1 MLTILINQQTKKQY
15 TKNKQVQIV
24 TTTTATTTMT
34 AYNNNTSNFDDEVV
48 VYLPN
53 DFVPGPNHVVCA
65 RGKGY
70 WNHSGNVRYRNIIS
84 SASQRYAQT
93 TNKLDKSLIVSEIIH
108 AIESEQGNNNG
119 GSYESGFVKKEGK
132 RFVLCDEHFMR
143 EKITQSLRDGLK
155 DMYKS
160 STSTKKSRRTFV
172 CQSIHERVET
182 AIRSNGNVSYRMQK
196 LSYDLATT
204 VAQQQQNINSNN
216 SNANDADDAGY
227 SSLDDDVFCNMLS
240 CANSDILSAIKAD
253 RSLLRQYEQFSQE
266 ANTLATAGF
275 SVLACQ

>member
-1 MLTILINQQTKKQY
+1 
-15 TKNKQVQIV
+15 
-24 TTTTATTTMT
+24 MT
-34 AYNNNTSNFDDEVV
+34 AFNNNTSNFDNEEVV

-70 WNHSGNVRYRNIIS
+70 WNHSGNVRYRSIIS
-84 SASQRYAQT
+84 SASQRYAKT

-108 AIESEQGNNNG
+108 AIESGCDG
-119 GSYESGFVKKEGK
+119 RSDDGSRSSSGFVKKEGK

-216 SNANDADDAGY
+216 RNANDADDAGY
-227 SSLDDDVFCNMLS
+227 SSLDDDVFCTMLS

-266 ANTLATAGF
+266 ANTLAGVSVAG
-275 SVLACQ
+275 Q